1 MEIKDLEAATGNL
14 PGIEEAGRAGAL
26 RPDSRPQIN
35 ARAIKSRNEMSEL
48 KMVDSELAEKIAE
61 TMNDIVSTLDI
72 RIAFSVDQGSGKR
85 VIKVINNETKE
96 IIRQIP
102 PEEMLKL
109 VGQMHRI
116 MGLLLNKVA

>member
-14 PGIEEAGRAGAL
+14 PGIEEAGRVGAL

-35 ARAIKSRNEMSEL
+35 ASAIKARNEASES

-61 TMNDIVSTLDI
+61 TMNDIVTTLDI

-102 PEEMLKL
+102 PDEMLKL

>member
-1 MEIKDLEAATGNL
+1 VEIKDLDAAGNV
-14 PGIEEAGRAGAL
+14 PGIEEAGRTAQAN
-26 RPDSRPQIN
+26 RPVFN
-35 ARAIKSRNEMSEL
+35 AKSTKEHNAAAAS

-61 TMNDIVSTLDI
+61 TMNDITSTLDI

-102 PEEMLKL
+102 PDEMLAL